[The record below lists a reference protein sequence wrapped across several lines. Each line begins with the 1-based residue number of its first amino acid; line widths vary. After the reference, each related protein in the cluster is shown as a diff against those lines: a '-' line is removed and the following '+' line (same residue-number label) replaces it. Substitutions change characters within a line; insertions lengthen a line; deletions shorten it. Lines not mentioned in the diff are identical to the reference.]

1 MQTQFFRIST
11 SQLLRTKINEFVQNQ
26 MAHLEEKQVEGQ
38 IRIWVDS
45 LLNDNLNITVLLHID
60 VNSQKNNDQWSGTD

>member
-1 MQTQFFRIST
+1 
-11 SQLLRTKINEFVQNQ
+11 